1 MVVYAPTGGNIGIHS
16 PTAGTGPG
24 IGCVA
29 FANGRH
35 GGRPLQG
42 ACMLWLMSAEGTYDA
57 LRAKITTW
65 LLGEGWQISEKP
77 HGDALW
83 LLEASDSQGRHVAV
97 GQRRGKPEQILLEAA
112 VGLSEHHQ
120 QRFSELAPAARQ
132 ELLWELRFGLLA
144 LGVDFHGAQ
153 EPLQRV
159 VIGHRIYEDGLTR
172 DLFAQRLF
180 QVRNALLTVLWTVAR
195 RLDSGNGPDNGDIG
209 VN

>member
-1 MVVYAPTGGNIGIHS
+1 MIWKTAGTGTDGRHGDRRPAGR
-16 PTAGTGPG
+16 PTAGTG
-24 IGCVA
+24 A
-29 FANGRH
+29 GRY
-35 GGRPLQG
+35 GRGDRG
-42 ACMLWLMSAEGTYDA
+42 AGKLRGMTPDETHDA
-57 LRAKITTW
+57 LRARITAW

-97 GQRRGKPEQILLEAA
+97 GQRRGKPEQILLEGA
-112 VGLSEHHQ
+112 VGLSESHQ
-120 QRFSELAPAARQ
+120 QRFAELSPGPRQ

-144 LGVDFHGAQ
+144 LGVDFHGVQ

-172 DLFAQRLF
+172 DHFAQRLF
-180 QVRNALLTVLWTVAR
+180 QVRNAILTVLWTVAR
-195 RLDSGNGPDNGDIG
+195 RLDTGATTDSGDVG

>member
-1 MVVYAPTGGNIGIHS
+1 MNPDDSH
-16 PTAGTGPG
+16 
-24 IGCVA
+24 
-29 FANGRH
+29 
-35 GGRPLQG
+35 
-42 ACMLWLMSAEGTYDA
+42 DA
-57 LRAKITTW
+57 LRARITAW
-65 LLGEGWQISEKP
+65 LLGEGWQIAEKP

-112 VGLSEHHQ
+112 VGLSDTHQ
-120 QRFSELAPAARQ
+120 QRFGELAAGPRQ

-144 LGVDFHGAQ
+144 LGVDFQGVQ

-172 DLFAQRLF
+172 DLFAQRLC

-195 RLDSGNGPDNGDIG
+195 RLDAGAGVESGDIG